1 MARGFG
7 ATRGSASTDRI
18 NTAVTAHG
26 TLRTYAFWAKANSY
40 DDFMRVFDKFT
51 SGSSPESIQY
61 QAAVGNFAYARNRAT
76 TAGTWI
82 INTSTI
88 ATGTW
93 AHYALTYDAGS
104 TSNDPIWYR
113 NGAAISTAETSTPNG
128 AVTTNAHAYMWG
140 NRGTDNARVF
150 NGDLAEMAIWD
161 AVLDASEIA
170 SLYRGWR
177 ADRIRPASLVSYI
190 DAIRDVRDKAG
201 APTVTGTAV
210 REHPFF
216 IGAGS
221 ILLPNKGAGGALND
235 YELIAEHG
243 AFAESGQDATLLR
256 SRIAVLEHGS
266 FSLSGQDAT
275 LATPDRV
282 LGADTGSYSLA
293 GQDATLDYVETDPA
307 PVAPPVQVG
316 GGGRSRVYFEVWKNV
331 PLFEAETEQ
340 EARKV
345 VKAIKKKLRRQ
356 IHRLERGQAPDVA
369 LPDVSEIRMTG
380 PDSIVEAM
388 APQFREVID
397 LAHAYQRLAD
407 EMDEDDVESLLL

>member
-18 NTAVTAHG
+18 ATAVTSSNSV
-26 TLRTYAFWAKANSY
+26 RTYAFWMKANSY
-40 DDFMRVFDKFT
+40 TDLMRIMAKHNATETERIVYEAA
-51 SGSSPESIQY
+51 SGNLTY
-61 QAAVGNFAYARNRAT
+61 FRRHATANGN
-76 TAGTWI
+76 WL
-82 INTSTI
+82 INGSTI
-88 ATGTW
+88 STGTW
-93 AHYALTYDAGS
+93 AHYALTYDSSNNA
-104 TSNDPIWYR
+104 NDPIWYR
-113 NGAAISTAETSTPNG
+113 NGVAVGTTELVTPSG
-128 AVTTNAHAYMWG
+128 AVTTNAEAIWWG
-140 NRGTDNARVF
+140 NRQSDAARVLD
-150 NGDLAEMAIWD
+150 GDLAEMAIWN
-161 AVLDASEIA
+161 AVLDASEIV

-177 ADRIRPASLVSYI
+177 SDRIRPASLISYI

-210 REHPFF
+210 REHPIF
-216 IGAGS
+216 IGSGS